1 MAMSDYLE
9 NAVLNHVLVNTPFS
23 SPTNVYLALFTSDP
37 TDANTG
43 TEVSGGGYERQKVT
57 FGTAS
62 GGTVTNTKDVVFPET
77 TAAWGTVTHF
87 GLYDAAT
94 GGNLLFHGALPYSVD
109 VEASQQIVIRAGN
122 LSVSMD

>member
-23 SPTNVYLALFTSDP
+23 SPTDVYLALFISDP

-62 GGTVTNTKDVVFPET
+62 GGTVTNTEDVVFPET

-94 GGNLLFHGALPYSVD
+94 GGHLLFHGALPYSVD